1 MLLTAFLKRH
11 TVLRAI
17 FAALSLFW
25 CASGTLIAQASV
37 WPAPQAQAGNPTA
50 PNDQTQTRTDPTRPE
65 IQPPLDTD
73 RDPIPSPDLEVSPT
87 TTAIPAAGSNA
98 PAGQNTASRT
108 TTSPTN
114 QTSGNQTDGNQ
125 VSGNQ
130 GSGLEKQDNG
140 VYVLHANVD
149 EVLLNCAVMDAKG
162 QPVLDLSR
170 ENFRVWEDGV
180 PQTVNAAQHLD
191 LPVSMGILIDDSGS
205 MRDKRATVNA
215 AAYRLLSAS
224 NSQDEAF
231 VVNFSD
237 RPYLDQGFTTDRVA
251 LNRGM
256 SRIDPAG
263 TTALYDAVAAS
274 ADELA
279 KHGKNRK
286 QVLLIITDGAD
297 NASRLN
303 LQEAI
308 RRVQGLGGPVVY
320 SIGLLFDDEAGESQ
334 QARDDLERM
343 SRETG
348 GVAYFARS
356 LEDVNSIAAEVA
368 RDIREQYVVDY
379 HSSKPFTQGGYRS
392 VRVEATSPS
401 EGPISVRTKR
411 GYYPRTEDKSEPV
424 QSAQQ

>member
-1 MLLTAFLKRH
+1 MRFTAFLKRH
-11 TVLRAI
+11 SAPRAI
-17 FAALSLFW
+17 FAALSLLGGGAALF
-25 CASGTLIAQASV
+25 SQAAV
-37 WPAPQAQAGNPTA
+37 WPAPQAQPGNPAA
-50 PNDQTQTRTDPTRPE
+50 PNDPTRNDPTRPE
-65 IQPPLDTD
+65 IQSPLDVD
-73 RDPIPSPDLEVSPT
+73 RDPIPSPDMDVNPA
-87 TTAIPAAGSNA
+87 TTAMPAAGSNA
-98 PAGQNTASRT
+98 PAGSNTASRT

-114 QTSGNQTDGNQ
+114 PATGNRTSGNQ

-130 GSGLEKQDNG
+130 GTGLEKQDNG
-140 VYVLHANVD
+140 TYVLHADVD
-149 EVLLNCAVMDAKG
+149 EVLLNCAVMDARG

-215 AAYRLLSAS
+215 AAYHLLNAS
-224 NSQDEAF
+224 NPQDEAF
-231 VVNFSD
+231 IVNFSD

-256 SRIDPAG
+256 SRVDPAG

-303 LQEAI
+303 MQEAI

-320 SIGLLFDDEAGESQ
+320 AIGLLFDDEAGESQ

-356 LEDVNSIAAEVA
+356 LEDVNGIAAEVA

-392 VRVEATSPS
+392 VRVEATSRR
-401 EGPISVRTKR
+401 EGPVVVRTKR
-411 GYYPRTEDKSEPV
+411 GYYPKTEQNTEPV
-424 QSAQQ
+424 QNAKQ